1 MLRSVRFRFSRR
13 TDYAI
18 RAALELA
25 RSDGL
30 VKRREI
36 AAVID
41 APPSVVAQAL
51 ADLVRAGI
59 AVAVAG
65 PAGGYR
71 LARAPGLVS
80 LHEIVAA
87 VEPIEDPPRCVLHE
101 RVCSW
106 EGRCPFHET
115 IYAAQEA
122 FEDRLRADT
131 LDTVATRLVPA
142 APALD

>member
-1 MLRSVRFRFSRR
+1 MQVRFSRR

-25 RSDGL
+25 RHEDL
-30 VKRREI
+30 VKRRDI

-41 APPSVVAQAL
+41 APSAVLAQAL
-51 ADLVRAGI
+51 ADLVRAGV

-71 LARAPGLVS
+71 LARPPAEVS
-80 LHEIVAA
+80 ILDVVAA
-87 VEPIEDPPRCVLHE
+87 VQPEPIESRCVLHE

-106 EGRCPFHET
+106 EGRCPFHDT
-115 IYAAQEA
+115 LFAAQDA
-122 FEDRLRADT
+122 FMERLGRDT
-131 LDTVATRLVPA
+131 LDDVATRLVPHR
-142 APALD
+142 L